1 MATPKRFFVIALYL
15 LTMFIATQWP
25 YSAKG
30 GGMDLI
36 ELSGT
41 YFEIG
46 EQWGKAFG
54 NDIKASVNAE
64 IHGLAHFFN
73 VKKTQL
79 VSMASRFLPMAREY
93 DPEFIEVLNG
103 FAAGADIPFEEVFA
117 LRSLL
122 ELTFFMQKIPAM
134 CTAVAVTG
142 SATKDN
148 QTIIGQNIDWHPGI
162 PVKLFHIKWP
172 NGVRQ
177 LSLSLGGIWEYS
189 LSSHPDYSPF
199 GITATATVAY
209 KENQDI
215 NKPPLSMIMSKAG
228 RQKRLDGALSIFI
241 NAKKD
246 LASFLMASGEG
257 DILGFECVAG
267 DMAVLNP
274 ELNGLIHANHY
285 LTERFK
291 PYEFFSAYVPDSYL
305 RYARLKQLVQANY
318 GQITPMMMM
327 KFLSNHK
334 GFPKSICTHADPD
347 SNLPPSVTLASIV
360 MVPEEKKMYVAR
372 GNPCETKYLEYTIDQ

>member
-1 MATPKRFFVIALYL
+1 MNTTRQIFVIAFYF
-15 LTMFIATQWP
+15 LTMSIATQRP

-54 NDIKASVNAE
+54 SDIKASMNAE
-64 IHGLAHFFN
+64 INGLAQFFS
-73 VKKTQL
+73 VEKSQL
-79 VSMASRFLPMAREY
+79 VSMASRFLPKAREY
-93 DPEFIEVLNG
+93 DPEFMEVLNG
-103 FAAGADIPFEEVFA
+103 FAKGADIPFEEIFA

-122 ELTFFMQKIPAM
+122 DLTFFMQKIPAM
-134 CTAVAVTG
+134 CTTVAVTG
-142 SATKDN
+142 SATTDN

-162 PVKLFHIKWP
+162 PVKLFQITWP
-172 NGVRQ
+172 NGVRL

-215 NKPPLSMIMSKAG
+215 NKPPLSMVMSKAG
-228 RQKRLDGALSIFI
+228 RQKRLDAALSVFI

-257 DILGFECVAG
+257 DMLGIECVAG
-267 DMAVLNP
+267 DIEVLHP
-274 ELNGLIHANHY
+274 ELNNLVHANHY

-305 RYARLKQLVQANY
+305 RYARLKQLVHANY
-318 GQITPMMMM
+318 GQITPRMMMT
-327 KFLSNHK
+327 FLSNHK

-360 MVPEEKKMYVAR
+360 MVPGEKKMYVAC
-372 GNPCETKYLEYTIDQ
+372 GNPCETDYLEYTID

>member
-1 MATPKRFFVIALYL
+1 MTTAKRLFLIAFYL
-15 LTMFIATQWP
+15 LTMSIATQWP
-25 YSAKG
+25 YSVKG

-46 EQWGKAFG
+46 EQWGNAFG
-54 NDIKASVNAE
+54 SDINASMYAE
-64 IHGLAHFFN
+64 INGLGQFFN
-73 VKKTQL
+73 VEKTQL
-79 VSMASRFLPMAREY
+79 VSMASRFLPKAREY
-93 DPEFIEVLNG
+93 DPEFIEVLSG
-103 FAAGADIPFEEVFA
+103 FATGADIPFEEVFA

-142 SATKDN
+142 SATTGN

-162 PVKLFHIKWP
+162 PVKLFQIKWP
-172 NGVRQ
+172 NGVCQ

-215 NKPPLSMIMSKAG
+215 NKPTLSMVMSKAG

-246 LASFLMASGEG
+246 LASFLIASGDG
-257 DILGFECVAG
+257 DMLGFECVAG
-267 DMAVLNP
+267 DMEVLHP
-274 ELNGLIHANHY
+274 ELNGLIHTNHY

-291 PYEFFSAYVPDSYL
+291 PYEFFTAYVPGSYL
-305 RYARLKQLVQANY
+305 RYARLKQLVQAHY
-318 GQITPMMMM
+318 GQITPRMMMT
-327 KFLSNHK
+327 FLSNHK
-334 GFPKSICTHADPD
+334 GFPKSICTHVDPD

-360 MVPEEKKMYVAR
+360 MIPEEKTMYVAC
-372 GNPCETKYLEYTIDQ
+372 GNPCETDYLEYTID